1 MLGDRVD
8 WIPRTMDS
16 LFHSSEV
23 VAVDVKP
30 EFFLHIR
37 LAIINSVAAYWNQ
50 HWEIWEITKYCISEI
65 LVLLLIRPLICAAF
79 CSIQRWGCSILY
91 LICLHIPVLLYLICM
106 DHLYIN
112 SIYRS
117 CIEIILITVEGLCAA
132 VHLYIN
138 SMHVLTL
145 QYYFIWSKSNNYK
158 RCMN

>member
-65 LVLLLIRPLICAAF
+65 LVLLLIRPLI
-79 CSIQRWGCSILY
+79 LY

-145 QYYFIWSKSNNYK
+145 QYYFIWSKLNNYK